1 MKFLR
6 SLMEA
11 AKPEAEKS
19 PISKADHR
27 EYQRQVKHTF
37 KGDEKFKSGKADRKK
52 FAAAAMDAIDNCPKN
67 GNCDETHKSG
77 AVKHMWDSY
86 RAKHDGVKEGYLSEG
101 WDDSGEDADVIAAED
116 EVKKRKI
123 KTLPKRAEDALN
135 RRLDKSDK
143 KAEDKAVKK
152 TKESKEDVKEGV
164 KTPDATLTES
174 ETAKGGFAEFLKQ
187 K

>member
-27 EYQRQVKHTF
+27 EYQRQVKHSF
-37 KGDEKFKSGKADRKK
+37 KGDDKFKTGKVSRQK
-52 FAAAAMDAIDNCPKN
+52 FAAAAMDCMDNCPKN
-67 GNCDETHKSG
+67 GSCDEKHKSA
-77 AVKHMWDSY
+77 AVKHMWDGY

-101 WDDSGEDADVIAAED
+101 WDESSEDADVAAAED
-116 EVKKRKI
+116 EVKKRGI
-123 KTLPKRAEDALN
+123 KTLPKRAEQALH

-143 KAEDKAVKK
+143 KSEDKSVKK
-152 TKESKEDVKEGV
+152 EKESKEDVKESV
-164 KTPDATLTES
+164 QTPTEV
-174 ETAKGGFAEFLKQ
+174 EAAKGGFAEFLKQ